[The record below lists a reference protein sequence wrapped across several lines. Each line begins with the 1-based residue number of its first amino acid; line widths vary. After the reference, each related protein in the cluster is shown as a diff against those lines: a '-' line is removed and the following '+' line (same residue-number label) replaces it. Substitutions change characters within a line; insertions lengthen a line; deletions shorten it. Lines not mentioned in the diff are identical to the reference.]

1 MQTIAADNGNCSD
14 DVYDAFLERFAKRF
28 SENVSAGKPL
38 FTTDAEDLFA
48 VYLGAFAEHDRQ
60 YYNCSAC
67 RAFINRFGGIVTID
81 TDGTTQ
87 TPMWFEEDA
96 PEFYRAPIQAL
107 AKAVRRAKVNG
118 VFLCS
123 ESVLGTPKTGTWT
136 HLSVSQPSLYKSRLL
151 TAGQA
156 MAEKREDYGIVN
168 RALAEFK
175 LEQIEQALTLLGTD
189 ALYRAEKVVG
199 PVRWLR
205 DLHVARDGVHGSRKG
220 NVVWLAVATA
230 PPGFCH
236 PRSSMAGTLLEDI
249 AAGMSFDD
257 VSRRFAAK
265 MHPLL
270 YQRPL
275 AAPSAG
281 NIAQGEKVIEAM
293 GAQRSLLRRFARL
306 EEIDAIWKPKEATPQ
321 KPSGSGVFGH
331 LKAKG
336 DTAPFGMDVPAQ
348 TMTWDK
354 FQRTVLPTASMI
366 EVYSPARGNY
376 GATLTAVDMEAPPIL
391 QWDTPEKRNPFSWYV
406 WHGGATAEQFS
417 LAPRAWHKL
426 SAISF
431 KPSMWREANLSH
443 QSKGVMFIIADAR
456 ETRQSGAA
464 LFPEIL
470 KAEFHAVRATI
481 EAYSR
486 SAELEGM
493 ADGTACG
500 LLADSSNKAWSDIVL
515 RVTTNGRPVQY
526 KLDRWD

>member
-14 DVYDAFLERFAKRF
+14 DIYDAFLERFAKRF
-28 SENVSAGKPL
+28 SEKAAAGKPL

-48 VYLGAFAEHDRQ
+48 VYIGAFAEQDRQ

-67 RAFINRFGGIVTID
+67 RAFISRFGGIVTID
-81 TDGTTQ
+81 TDGSTD
-87 TPMWFEEDA
+87 TPLWFEEDA
-96 PEFYRAPIQAL
+96 PEFYKAPIRAL
-107 AKAVRRAKVNG
+107 AKAARRAKVNG

-123 ESVLGTPKTGTWT
+123 ESVLGTPKTGSWT

-156 MAEKREDYGIVN
+156 MAEKREDYGIIS

-205 DLHVARDGVHGSRKG
+205 DLHVARDGVHGSRKA

-249 AAGMSFDD
+249 AAGMPFDD

-265 MHPLL
+265 THPLL

-293 GAQRSLLRRFARL
+293 GAQRSLLRRFARVD
-306 EEIDAIWKPKEATPQ
+306 EIEALWRPTPE
-321 KPSGSGVFGH
+321 KAPLTKGGVFGH
-331 LKAKG
+331 LTAKG
-336 DTAPFGMDVPAQ
+336 GMASEPIVAPAT
-348 TMTWDK
+348 TMTWEK
-354 FQRTVLPTASMI
+354 FQRTVLPTAEKI
-366 EVYSPARGNY
+366 EFYARNARDTY
-376 GATLTAVDMEAPPIL
+376 TALVTAVDPEAPPIL
-391 QWDTPEKRNPFSWYV
+391 QWDTPEKRNPVSWYV
-406 WHGGATAEQFS
+406 WHGGSAPEQFS
-417 LAPRAWHKL
+417 IASNAWHKV
-426 SAISF
+426 SAVTL
-431 KPSMWREANLSH
+431 KPSMWHEAKSAH
-443 QSKGVMFIIADAR
+443 HAKGVVFVIADAR
-456 ETRQSGAA
+456 ETKQSGAA

-470 KAEFHAVRATI
+470 KSEFHAVRATI

-486 SAELEGM
+486 SAEIEGM
-493 ADGTACG
+493 PEGTACG
-500 LLADSSNKAWSDIVL
+500 ILADSGHGWNVLL
-515 RVTTNGRPVQY
+515 RVTTAGRPVQY